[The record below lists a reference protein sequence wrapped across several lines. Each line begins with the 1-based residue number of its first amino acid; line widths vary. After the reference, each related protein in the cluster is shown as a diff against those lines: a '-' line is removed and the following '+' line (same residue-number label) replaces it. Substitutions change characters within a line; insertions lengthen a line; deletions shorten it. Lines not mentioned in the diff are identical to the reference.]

1 MIYCTNWVERLNRDY
16 KRTPHMRGD
25 LTSPEITLLLLGG
38 VSMNYKA
45 YKRNLLKLDYEQVK
59 FDWEEEELRAVK
71 RRRGRSEAAR
81 HSSSQSNLTY
91 GCVNAHL
98 Q

>member
-1 MIYCTNWVERLNRDY
+1 
-16 KRTPHMRGD
+16 MRGD

-71 RRRGRSEAAR
+71 RRRGRSGDVAEEKLPDILFDI
-81 HSSSQSNLTY
+81 NNY
-91 GCVNAHL
+91 E
-98 Q
+98 